1 MSSNNQALTLFK
13 DTERKLEA
21 ISPSFCAAKWLQVT
35 LHLSTGTN
43 HSCHH
48 PKVHFIPVD
57 ELEKNPSALHNT
69 EYKKE
74 LRKQMKEGVRPGECD
89 YCWRVEDSTK
99 NQPNVYSDRITKS
112 SEVWAAPHLQKIAA
126 MPWDADVVPTYVE
139 VDFDTTCNF
148 KCAYCSPLYS
158 TTWMQEIKQHG
169 PYILDG
175 VGFNDISDLS
185 KGKGL
190 PILQSEENPYIEAFW
205 KWWPDAVK
213 SMHTFRITGGEP
225 LLSKNTF
232 KVLDFLIENPQP
244 HLEFSLNSNLG
255 SPPEVIE
262 KFLEKLEIIEQ
273 KKAVKQIHVFTSCEA
288 HGKKAEY
295 IRFGLDYDYWLKNVH
310 KILQRIETSRVTIM
324 STYNVL
330 SITSFLPFLKDM
342 LEVKNTYATPTRLLP
357 LSVDVPYLRHPEW
370 LAPWIATEN
379 FTQHI
384 VDCVTFMYANKEV
397 TDWFP
402 LQNRGLYDHE
412 IHRMRRIHS
421 LAVEQMGN
429 TRKNL
434 QARINFA
441 KFIDEYD
448 KRRGTDFFE
457 VFPEYKDFYNYCK
470 ETVLPE
476 EENVKL
482 VMNLQQ

>member
-1 MSSNNQALTLFK
+1 MSYKQALAIFQ
-13 DTERKLEA
+13 DTKRKLDV
-21 ISPSFCAAKWLQVT
+21 ISPTFCAAKWLQVT

-48 PKVHFIPVD
+48 PKVHLIPLE
-57 ELEKNPSALHNT
+57 ELQKNPSALHNT

-74 LRKQMKEGVRPGECD
+74 LRKQMLQGERPGECD

-99 NQPNVYSDRITKS
+99 NQPNVFSDRTTKS
-112 SEVWAAPHLQKIAA
+112 SELWANPHIPKIAR

-158 TTWMQEIKQHG
+158 TTWMQEIKSHG
-169 PYILDG
+169 PYALDG
-175 VGFNDISDLS
+175 SSFNDISDL
-185 KGKGL
+185 KPGMGL

-213 SMHTFRITGGEP
+213 EMHTFRITGGEP

-244 HLEFSLNSNLG
+244 QLEFSINSNLG
-255 SPPEVIE
+255 APVEIIE

-273 KKAVKQIHVFTSCEA
+273 NKAAKVIHVFTSCEA
-288 HGKKAEY
+288 TGKRAEY
-295 IRFGLDYDYWLKNVH
+295 IRFGLKYDYWLGNIH
-310 KILQRIETSRVTIM
+310 KILQRIQTSRITIM
-324 STYNVL
+324 STFNLL
-330 SITSFLPFLKDM
+330 SITTYKDFLQDM
-342 LEVKNTYATPTRLLP
+342 LDIKNTYATAKRLLP
-357 LSVDVPYLRHPEW
+357 LSVDTPYLRHPEF

-384 VDCVTFMYANKEV
+384 VDCVTLMYKNQEI

-402 LQNRGLYDHE
+402 LQNRGFYDHE

-421 LAVEQMGN
+421 LMMEQQGDN
-429 TRKNL
+429 RRNI

-441 KFIDEYD
+441 KFVDEYD
-448 KRRGTDFFE
+448 KRRGTNFIE
-457 VFPEYKDFYNYCK
+457 TFPEYEEFYYFCRDAQ
-470 ETVLPE
+470 VLPPD
-476 EENVKL
+476 
-482 VMNLQQ
+482 LQLNWKPEV